1 MPEVN
6 FTINEQTGEMEMQIE
21 GVQGT
26 SCSDVAKLV
35 KELLGQP
42 AREENTRE
50 FYVRPNVRPQIQN
63 QKKA

>member
-26 SCSDVAKLV
+26 SCADVAELV

-42 AREENTRE
+42 TREENTRE
-50 FYVRPNVRPQIQN
+50 FFARSNVRPTIQN
-63 QKKA
+63 QKKV

>member
-6 FTINEQTGEMEMQIE
+6 FTINEQTGEMEMHME
-21 GVQGT
+21 GIQGT
-26 SCSDVAKLV
+26 SCADVAKLV

-42 AREENTRE
+42 QREENTRE
-50 FYVRPNVRPQIQN
+50 FYARPTVKTQIQN

>member
-6 FTINEQTGEMEMQIE
+6 FTINTETGEMEIQIE
-21 GVQGT
+21 GIQGSLCT
-26 SCSDVAKLV
+26 DVAKQV

-42 AREENTRE
+42 QREENTRE
-50 FYVRPNVRPQIQN
+50 FYARPNIRPQIQN

>member
-6 FTINEQTGEMEMQIE
+6 FSIDEQTGEMEIQIV
-21 GVQGT
+21 GIQGT
-26 SCSDVAKLV
+26 LCTDVAKQV

-42 AREENTRE
+42 QREENTRE
-50 FYVRPNVRPQIQN
+50 FYARPTVRPQIQS

>member
-26 SCSDVAKLV
+26 SCADVAKLV

-42 AREENTRE
+42 MREENTRE
-50 FYVRPNVRPQIQN
+50 FYTRPNIKPIIQK
-63 QKKA
+63 QKKV

>member
-21 GVQGT
+21 GIQGT
-26 SCSDVAKLV
+26 SCADVAKLV

-42 AREENTRE
+42 TREENTRE
-50 FYVRPNVRPQIQN
+50 FYARSNIKPQIQRK
-63 QKKA
+63 KKA

>member
-6 FTINEQTGEMEMQIE
+6 FTIDIETGEMEIQIE
-21 GVQGT
+21 GIQGT
-26 SCSDVAKLV
+26 LCTDVAKQV

-42 AREENTRE
+42 QREENTRE
-50 FYVRPNVRPQIQN
+50 FYARPTVKPQIQN

>member
-6 FTINEQTGEMEMQIE
+6 FTIDTETGEMEIQIE
-21 GVQGT
+21 GIQGT
-26 SCSDVAKLV
+26 LCTDVAKRV

-42 AREENTRE
+42 QREENTRE
-50 FYVRPNVRPQIQN
+50 FYARPAVKPLIQN

>member
-6 FTINEQTGEMEMQIE
+6 FMINEQTGEMEMQIE

-26 SCSDVAKLV
+26 SCADVAKLI

-42 AREENTRE
+42 TREENTRE
-50 FYVRPNVRPQIQN
+50 FYARPTITPRIQN
-63 QKKA
+63 QKKV

>member
-26 SCSDVAKLV
+26 SCADVAKLV

-50 FYVRPNVRPQIQN
+50 FFARSNIKLPIQPQ
-63 QKKA
+63 KRT

>member
-6 FTINEQTGEMEMQIE
+6 FTIHEQTGEMEMQIA
-21 GVQGT
+21 GIQGT
-26 SCSDVAKLV
+26 SCADVAKLV

-50 FYVRPNVRPQIQN
+50 FYARQQVRPQIQN
-63 QKKA
+63 QKKG

>member
-21 GVQGT
+21 GVQGA
-26 SCSDVAKLV
+26 SCANVAKLV

-42 AREENTRE
+42 TREENTRE
-50 FYVRPNVRPQIQN
+50 FYARPNVRPQIQN
-63 QKKA
+63 QKKV

>member
-6 FTINEQTGEMEMQIE
+6 FSIDEQTGEMEIQIV

-26 SCSDVAKLV
+26 LCTDVAKGV

-50 FYVRPNVRPQIQN
+50 FYARPNVRSQVQN
-63 QKKA
+63 QKKV

>member
-6 FTINEQTGEMEMQIE
+6 FTIDEQSGEMEMQIE

-26 SCSDVAKLV
+26 SCADVAKLV

-50 FYVRPNVRPQIQN
+50 FYARPNIKPQIQR
-63 QKKA
+63 QKKS

>member
-21 GVQGT
+21 GVQGA
-26 SCSDVAKLV
+26 SCADVAKLV

-50 FYVRPNVRPQIQN
+50 FYARSNIKPQIQR
-63 QKKA
+63 QKKV